1 MDVARGDDHHDPVQA
16 DDHPDHPDH
25 PERSDPEP
33 TAELLVMADQVITMD
48 ADRSMWRDGAVAI
61 RGDRIIEVGPADRL
75 RHRHRGA
82 IELGGRGRL
91 AIPGLINGH
100 QHLTG
105 DRLVRSSIPD
115 DLESG
120 AAIFTWA
127 VPAHAA
133 HTGDDDE
140 LSATLGLVEA
150 VGNGVTFTVEAGT
163 VAHPDRVLAAYDT
176 VGVGGTLGSW
186 GWDIVGQPWAG
197 SVDEVL
203 ARQRESRALTNG
215 HPRVAG
221 WVTLVGHDLM
231 SDELV
236 VAASELARQEGT
248 GLTFHLSP
256 TDSDAHSYTSRTGQ
270 RPLVHL
276 DHLGALGPHVLVAH
290 GVHLDE
296 AEIAALLDRDVAL
309 AYCPWAYLRLGQ
321 GVTHAGRHADI
332 VERGGR
338 VALGCDA
345 ENAGDA
351 VDVLRAA
358 ALASG
363 LAKDM
368 RGGPTHFGARTAFE
382 LATIAGAVAIG
393 MDHEIGSLEVGKR
406 ADVVLIDTTT
416 PEWVPA
422 SPDPVLQLVWASD
435 GRSVCDVVAAGRVV
449 VRDRRFV
456 TVDLAGLAEA
466 AAEQHRSLVERAGLP
481 VPTAWPR
488 SPDGAR

>member
-1 MDVARGDDHHDPVQA
+1 MGRVSPDSPVDHHPGELGAEPPA
-16 DDHPDHPDH
+16 D
-25 PERSDPEP
+25 
-33 TAELLVMADQVITMD
+33 LLVTADQVITMD
-48 ADRSMWRDGAVAI
+48 AGRTVWRDGAVALQ
-61 RGDRIIEVGPADRL
+61 GDRIVEVGPADRL
-75 RHRHRGA
+75 RARHRGA
-82 IELGGRGRL
+82 AELGGPGRI
-91 AIPGLINGH
+91 AIPGLINAH

-105 DRLVRSSIPD
+105 DRLVRSTIPD

-120 AAIFTWA
+120 TAIFTWA

-150 VGNGVTFTVEAGT
+150 VGNGITFTVEAGT
-163 VAHPDRVLAAYDT
+163 VAHPDRVLAGYDA

-186 GWDIVGQPWAG
+186 GWDVAGQPWAG
-197 SVDEVL
+197 TVDEVID
-203 ARQRESRALTNG
+203 RQRESLALTAG
-215 HPRVAG
+215 HPRVSG

-236 VAASELARQEGT
+236 VAASQLARATGT

-256 TDSDAHSYTSRTGQ
+256 TDSDPHSYTGRTGL

-276 DHLGALGPHVLVAH
+276 DRLGVLGPHVLVAH

-296 AEIAALLDRDVAL
+296 SEIDVLLDRDVAL

-321 GVTHAGRHADI
+321 GVTRAGHHADI

-358 ALASG
+358 ALAAG
-363 LAKDM
+363 LAKDV
-368 RGGPTHFGARTAFE
+368 RGEPTRFGAHAALE
-382 LATIAGAVAIG
+382 LATIAGAAAIG
-393 MDHEIGSLEVGKR
+393 MDHEIGSLEPGKR

-422 SPDPVLQLVWASD
+422 SPDPVLQLIWASD
-435 GRSVCDVVAAGRVV
+435 GRSVRDVVAAGRVV
-449 VRDRRFV
+449 VRDRRCT
-456 TVDLAGLAEA
+456 TVDLDALAEA
-466 AAEQHRSLVERAGLP
+466 AAASHRSLVERAGLP
-481 VPTAWPR
+481 TRTVWPTTP
-488 SPDGAR
+488 